1 MKKQRVV
8 VKIGSSSLT
17 NTSGGIDNTKLRE
30 HAESIAALRAEGHE
44 VVLISSG
51 AIAAGFTELGYSSRP
66 VTIKGKQASAAL
78 GQSFLMSAYIEA
90 FSTYGIKPAQILLTR
105 QDFAHR
111 ERYSNAYDTLYELLE
126 RSVLPIVN
134 ENDSV
139 SIEELTFGDN
149 DMLSALLS
157 GLIHA
162 DRLIILTD
170 INGLYDDNPNKN
182 PGAKRIDYLEQITE
196 EFLSVASTEGSK
208 VGTGGMKSKLLA
220 AEMALSLGVP
230 TFIGSGQGPG
240 KLLEVLGGNGDGTY
254 VGANVT
260 GLNTRKQWIAFHSS
274 LKGKVMIDEGAERA
288 LVKDGRSL
296 LLAGVV
302 EIEGVF
308 KEGDVIEV
316 EGTNGIIGKGEV
328 CYSSEELNRLKGKR
342 SDEIAHSIER
352 SSYEVIHRDQWVG
365 QHNLLLKIEGEKR

>member
-30 HAESIAALRAEGHE
+30 HAESIATLRAEGHE

-51 AIAAGFTELGYSSRP
+51 AVAAGFTELGYPSRP

-78 GQSFLMSAYIEA
+78 GQSVLMSAYIEA
-90 FSTYGIKPAQILLTR
+90 FSTCGIKPAQILLTR

-111 ERYSNAYDTLYELLE
+111 ERYSNAYDTLSELLE

-182 PGAKRIDYLEQITE
+182 PDAKRIDYLEQITE
-196 EFLSVASTEGSK
+196 EFLSVASAEGSK
-208 VGTGGMKSKLLA
+208 VGTGGMKSKLFA

-230 TFIGSGQGPG
+230 TFIGSGQGPK
-240 KLLEVLGGNGDGTY
+240 KLLEVLEGNGDGTY
-254 VGANVT
+254 VGAKVT

-316 EGTNGIIGKGEV
+316 EGKNGIIGKGEV

-342 SDEIAHSIER
+342 SDEVAHSIER
-352 SSYEVIHRDQWVG
+352 SSYEVIHRNQWVG
-365 QHNLLLKIEGEKR
+365 QHNLLLR